1 MPKCV
6 HKQSIESVVSI
17 NQVVHESSQQQTKVI
32 SGLNEK
38 ICIESILEI
47 FEMDD
52 KLVIYLKI
60 LVFKSCYPRDVS
72 GL

>member
-52 KLVIYLKI
+52 KPVAYLKI